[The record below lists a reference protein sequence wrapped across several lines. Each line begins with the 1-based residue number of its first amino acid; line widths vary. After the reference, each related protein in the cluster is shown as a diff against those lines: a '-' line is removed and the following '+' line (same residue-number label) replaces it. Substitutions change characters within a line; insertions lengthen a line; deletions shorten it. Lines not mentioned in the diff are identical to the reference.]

1 MDWSDVGLV
10 ARLHGHASGG
20 EEFWI
25 EVEEETGDVDDLQ
38 VSVVWVVIVFCRGK
52 GFGDLCHV
60 WWRSDVGEEEN
71 EVYDEGKV
79 VGDGN
84 V

>member
-1 MDWSDVGLV
+1 MRLV
-10 ARLHGHASGG
+10 VRSPDHASGD
-20 EEFWI
+20 EEFWN
-25 EVEEETGDVDDLQ
+25 ELEDETEDVDDLQ
-38 VSVVWVVIVFCRGK
+38 VSVVWVVMVVCKGK

-60 WWRSDVGEEEN
+60 WSKSDVGEEEN